1 MNKLFVIWLLSQK
14 IINFWEQQKSFKSWF
29 FLFITFIVAFKSLLH
44 LAKNVFNLINHCFI
58 ILKVLII
65 SFTTL
70 FLEIFLNLIDLVL
83 ILRVLLTYIHLF
95 FNLYKIVNILNN
107 NNLTFSTRFNISFFQ
122 AILFEI
128 SISDTFASINWSI
141 VISLKY
147 TILLI
152 QFELTID
159 LFNRDI
165 FKIFFIE
172 IF

>member
-14 IINFWEQQKSFKSWF
+14 IIDFWEQQKSFKSWF

-44 LAKNVFNLINHCFI
+44 LAKNVFNLLNHFI
-58 ILKVLII
+58 IILNVLII

-70 FLEIFLNLIDLVL
+70 FLKIFLYLIDLVL
-83 ILRVLLTYIHLF
+83 ILRVLLSNIPLF
-95 FNLYKIVNILNN
+95 FNLYKIVNIFNN
-107 NNLTFSTRFNISFFQ
+107 NNLTFSTNFNISFFQ

-141 VISLKY
+141 VIGLKY

>member
-44 LAKNVFNLINHCFI
+44 LAKNVFNLLNHFI
-58 ILKVLII
+58 IILNVLII

-70 FLEIFLNLIDLVL
+70 FLKIFLYLIDLVL
-83 ILRVLLTYIHLF
+83 ILRVLLSNIPLF
-95 FNLYKIVNILNN
+95 FNLYKIVNIFNN
-107 NNLTFSTRFNISFFQ
+107 NNLTFSTNFNISFFQ

-141 VISLKY
+141 VIGLKY

>member
-14 IINFWEQQKSFKSWF
+14 IIDFWEQQKSFKSWF

-44 LAKNVFNLINHCFI
+44 LAKNVFNLLNHFI
-58 ILKVLII
+58 IILNVLII

-70 FLEIFLNLIDLVL
+70 FLKIFLYLIDLVL
-83 ILRVLLTYIHLF
+83 ILRVLLSYIHLF
-95 FNLYKIVNILNN
+95 INLYKIVNIFNN
-107 NNLTFSTRFNISFFQ
+107 NNLTFCTNFNISFFQ

-141 VISLKY
+141 VIGLKY

-152 QFELTID
+152 QFQLTID